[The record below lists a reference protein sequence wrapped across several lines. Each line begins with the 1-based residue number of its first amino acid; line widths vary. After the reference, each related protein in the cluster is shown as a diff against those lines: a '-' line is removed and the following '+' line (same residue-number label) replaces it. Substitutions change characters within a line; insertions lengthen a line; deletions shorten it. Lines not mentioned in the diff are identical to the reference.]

1 MIIPKKVVKNKQR
14 NEVLALE
21 KIERNNKIKSTVCKK
36 KAKNRRI

>member
-21 KIERNNKIKSTVCKK
+21 KIERNKIKSTVCKK